1 MESGVRPMGTKW
13 TRTQRKRY
21 QDEKITG
28 GLSDI
33 RGIFLTEKMKIK
45 RKYKAYKVA
54 RRLLGRT

>member
-1 MESGVRPMGTKW
+1 MGVKW

-33 RGIFLTEKMKIK
+33 RGIFLSEKMKIK

-54 RRLLGRT
+54 RRLLGRA